1 MTERKIIFP
10 ILYMIFLCMFITACT
25 DKYSNTELDEDSK
38 VSKIEQSETETSET
52 ETVSKA
58 DKGFEKPIDKSK
70 RKQLKEDLTIALD
83 DFLISDI
90 SCVAMRL
97 GT

>member
-38 VSKIEQSETETSET
+38 GSKIEQAETETS
-52 ETVSKA
+52 
-58 DKGFEKPIDKSK
+58 
-70 RKQLKEDLTIALD
+70 
-83 DFLISDI
+83 
-90 SCVAMRL
+90 
-97 GT
+97 